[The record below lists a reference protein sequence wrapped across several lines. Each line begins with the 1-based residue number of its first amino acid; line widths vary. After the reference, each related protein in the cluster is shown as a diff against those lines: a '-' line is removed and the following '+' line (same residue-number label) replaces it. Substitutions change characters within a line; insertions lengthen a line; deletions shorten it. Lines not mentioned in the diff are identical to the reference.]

1 MRFLIK
7 YNAVEEEENDDA
19 VRIVGFEVEP
29 FRYRDRFAHLS
40 PSANSQP
47 TYQTHSHNTHSVKHK
62 YDSKTFVPERTQ
74 LRTCNDAQFVT
85 HEMEWQDISGAG
97 EVVFTY
103 DVRWEESDIL
113 WSERWELYLKGA
125 SDYEV
130 HWFAIINSL
139 LVVLL
144 LTVNRLRRERATCFR
159 SPSFLL
165 IDLMLPG
172 HDCYDLDSC
181 LEQGH
186 CPLQ

>member
-1 MRFLIK
+1 M
-7 YNAVEEEENDDA
+7 
-19 VRIVGFEVEP
+19 
-29 FRYRDRFAHLS
+29 
-40 PSANSQP
+40 
-47 TYQTHSHNTHSVKHK
+47 KHK

-144 LTVNRLRRERATCFR
+144 LTVK
-159 SPSFLL
+159 
-165 IDLMLPG
+165 
-172 HDCYDLDSC
+172 
-181 LEQGH
+181 
-186 CPLQ
+186 